1 LNWSRPEDANANP
14 DPSALNHIREQLMG
28 QWVRCTLESDE
39 KQGEQKLVRHLNLD
53 YYVRMER
60 SPNNTTLLRSVSGAG
75 DMHVMETP
83 EELLAQGERLQ
94 SAAAAISGN

>member
-1 LNWSRPEDANANP
+1 
-14 DPSALNHIREQLMG
+14 MG

-60 SPNNTTLLRSVSGAG
+60 NPNNTTLLRSVSGAG
-75 DMHVMETP
+75 DMHVTETP

>member
-1 LNWSRPEDANANP
+1 
-14 DPSALNHIREQLMG
+14 MG
-28 QWVRCTLESDE
+28 QWVRCTLETDE

-60 SPNNTTLLRSVSGAG
+60 NPNNTTLLRGVSAG
-75 DMHVMETP
+75 DMIVVETP

-94 SAAAAISGN
+94 TAAAAITGT

>member
-1 LNWSRPEDANANP
+1 
-14 DPSALNHIREQLMG
+14 MG
-28 QWVRCTLESDE
+28 QWVRCTVESDE
-39 KQGEQKLVRHLNLD
+39 NQGEQKRVRHLNLD

-60 SPNNTTLLRSVSGAG
+60 NPNNTTLLRSVSGAG

-94 SAAAAISGN
+94 SVAAAISGN